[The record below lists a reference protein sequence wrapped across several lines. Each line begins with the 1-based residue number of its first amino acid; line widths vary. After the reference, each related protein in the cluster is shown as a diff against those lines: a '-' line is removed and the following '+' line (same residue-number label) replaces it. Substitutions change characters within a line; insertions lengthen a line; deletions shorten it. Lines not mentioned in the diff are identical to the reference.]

1 MTKVMISQPMR
12 GKTNEEIKK
21 EREGLIF
28 AIENTGGEYLDS
40 VLDISEERTPL
51 FYLSKS
57 IEYLDEA
64 DVIYFMP
71 GWEKSRGC
79 KIEFECAK
87 AYGKFIKCFDEEE
100 MKIIKEEYEKNKG
113 NKKTIKIKFSSLFNE
128 KVKDEDLDED
138 MKKFKTDLE
147 EMLNDFTEKRVS

>member
-1 MTKVMISQPMR
+1 MTKIMISQPMR

-21 EREGLIF
+21 EREALIF
-28 AIENTGGEYLDS
+28 AIENAGGEYLDS

-57 IEYLDEA
+57 IAYLDEA

-71 GWEKSRGC
+71 GWEKARGC

-87 AYGKFIKCFDEEE
+87 AYGKFIKCVDEEE
-100 MKIIKEEYEKNKG
+100 MQTIKEGYEKSKG

-128 KVKDEDLDED
+128 KVKDEDLDKD

-147 EMLNDFTEKRVS
+147 EMLNDFAEKRES